1 MYFTPK
7 VPKAEFYR
15 RLVHLRKTIDDVLEF
30 RISPG
35 NLFPALFSV
44 FSFMWCKCPSDMF
57 KSVSKDTV
65 DRYCEFWSMLSSE
78 ERIVNDDGELPF

>member
-30 RISPG
+30 RISSG

-44 FSFMWCKCPSDMF
+44 FSFMWCKSSSDLF
-57 KSVSKDTV
+57 KSVSDDTV
-65 DRYCEFWSMLSSE
+65 DRYREFWSMPSSE
-78 ERIVNDDGELPF
+78 ERIVNDDEELPF